1 MKKFEIVS
9 QKLKEQITSGVYT
22 QGQTL
27 PTEEELSEIYSVSRQ
42 TVRKALD
49 ILVAEELISKKQG
62 SGSTVRTGKSS
73 KKSFLIAVIAT
84 YIDDYIFP
92 GQLRAVES
100 VLSANGYTPILAATG
115 NKVYNERAI
124 LKDMLKK
131 PIDGL
136 LIEGTKTAM
145 PSPNLDLYDE
155 IYRRNLPVVFFNAC
169 CHDIEGAVSVCADDY
184 QGGYDLVKLLFE
196 KGHRNIA
203 GIFKSDDLQ
212 GHERYLGFISAF
224 KADLAMSVIQA
235 KAINQL
241 RDALQNEPHQHI
253 KAAACYALGHI
264 GRHSD
269 IHALEVSNANVLSLL
284 LFYYMDPNS
293 NDDLKEKAKKSLK
306 KIIDSCTNLTALEPL
321 IGVAPEKILK
331 HILTQYVTCLKDN
344 KEAKRNFINGGLQ
357 KLQEIKVNASG
368 PIQQLISDINS
379 YFDDTI
385 VKYYSPDYATNLLNK
400 IDNYQNLG

>member
-9 QKLKEQITSGVYT
+9 QKLKDQITSGFYT

-62 SGSTVRTGKSS
+62 SGSTVRTGKCSR
-73 KKSFLIAVIAT
+73 KSFLIAVIAT

-115 NKVYNERAI
+115 NKVYNERMV

-145 PSPNLDLYDE
+145 PSPNLDLYAE
-155 IYRRNLPVVFFNAC
+155 ISRRNLPVVFFNAC
-169 CHDIEGAVSVCADDY
+169 CSDIEGAVSVCADDY
-184 QGGYDLVKLLFE
+184 QGGYDLVKILFE

-212 GHERYLGFISAF
+212 GHERYSGFIS
-224 KADLAMSVIQA
+224 S
-235 KAINQL
+235 L
-241 RDALQNEPHQHI
+241 RDLGILVPDEKVIWYTTESKEILFNDSENILSRIEGATAVVCYNDEVALSLI
-253 KAAACYALGHI
+253 KFLFSHDIGVPEDVAVVSFDNSKMSEISPVRISSLSHGEKNI
-264 GRHSD
+264 GRIAAQKLID
-269 IHALEVSNANVLSLL
+269 VL
-284 LFYYMDPNS
+284 N
-293 NDDLKEKAKKSLK
+293 EK
-306 KIIDSCTNLTALEPL
+306 KIYS
-321 IGVAPEKILK
+321 EKVPW
-331 HILTQYVTCLKDN
+331 TFSE
-344 KEAKRNFINGGLQ
+344 KESSR
-357 KLQEIKVNASG
+357 
-368 PIQQLISDINS
+368 
-379 YFDDTI
+379 
-385 VKYYSPDYATNLLNK
+385 
-400 IDNYQNLG
+400 